1 MLVSRNGN
9 DMVKTTSANLCKVSP
24 PPCRL
29 LFNIC
34 KLQIISVLQPLSVSV
49 LNTFMLFLNRSF
61 HYAFILLNNFVA

>member
-1 MLVSRNGN
+1 MLVSRYGN

-34 KLQIISVLQPLSVSV
+34 KLQIISVAPPLSGSV
-49 LNTFMLFLNRSF
+49 LNTFMLFFEQKFSLRF
-61 HYAFILLNNFVA
+61 YFMR